1 MSLAVLASRA
11 LCGMRAPKVFVEVH
25 LAPGLPSFTIVGL
38 PDAGVRESR
47 ERVRSAILS
56 SGYTF
61 PAGRLTA
68 NLAPADIPKESG
80 RFDLPIALGVLLASG
95 QLVLSGNM
103 AQQVLPDIVFAG
115 ELSLTGALV
124 PVAAPLVIALAAAR
138 EGRTEGGKRADKRS
152 ILILPAENARLAAV
166 VPGLAVI
173 GAHTLR
179 EVAAHLDETAVL
191 APIAASVQACPAGPD
206 GNSNHETPA
215 PCLSDVRGQPVA
227 CRALEIAASG
237 SHGLLMSGPPGIG
250 KSMLAQ
256 RLPGILP
263 PLDANAAIEV
273 AALHSLQRRTLRFS
287 RQVPM
292 RAPHHSSTAAAL
304 IGGGANP
311 RPGQISLA
319 HHGVLFL
326 DELPEFQRPVL
337 EALREPMETGEV
349 HIARANRSVSY
360 PCRFQL
366 IAAMNPCPC
375 GYLGSTHRSCRCT
388 PEQIERYRGRLS
400 GPFLD
405 RVDMLLQLTPPAQDW
420 QQLLPSEP
428 SQVVRRRVIDCRER
442 QLRRQG
448 CLNAMLRPD
457 LIDQACRTDA
467 EGAQLLTRAGRHW
480 GWSARAVH
488 RVLRVARTI
497 ADMGGV
503 DQIRATDLTEA
514 MSFRQELTR

>member
-11 LCGMRAPKVFVEVH
+11 LCGMYAPEVFVEVH
-25 LAPGLPSFTIVGL
+25 LAQGLPSFTIVGL

-95 QLVLSGNM
+95 QLVLSEKM

-124 PVAAPLVIALAAAR
+124 PVVAPLVIALASANAGRAAR
-138 EGRTEGGKRADKRS
+138 DGNADGRP
-152 ILILPAENARLAAV
+152 ILFLPVENARLAAA
-166 VPGLAVI
+166 VPGLTVI
-173 GAHTLR
+173 GARTLR
-179 EVAAHLDETAVL
+179 EVAGHLDETATL
-191 APIAASVQACPAGPD
+191 APAGAID
-206 GNSNHETPA
+206 QVGSGNLKDHESDEP
-215 PCLSDVRGQPVA
+215 PGLCLSDVRGQQVA
-227 CRALEIAASG
+227 CRALEVAASG

-263 PLDANAAIEV
+263 PLNEKAAIEV
-273 AALHSLQRRTLRFS
+273 AAIHSLQQREPRFT
-287 RQVPM
+287 REVPM
-292 RAPHHSSTAAAL
+292 RTPHHSSSAAAL
-304 IGGGANP
+304 IGGGVNP

-326 DELPEFQRPVL
+326 DELPEFQRHVL
-337 EALREPMETGEV
+337 EALREPMETGEI

-366 IAAMNPCPC
+366 VAAMNPCPC

-388 PEQIERYRGRLS
+388 PEQIERYRARLS

-405 RVDMLLQLTPPAQDW
+405 RIDMLLQLTPPEQGW
-420 QQLLPSEP
+420 QQLPASEP
-428 SQVVRRRVIDCRER
+428 SRVVRQRVVRCRER
-442 QLRRQG
+442 QLQRQG
-448 CLNAMLRPD
+448 RLNALLTPD
-457 LIDQACRTDA
+457 QMDQVCCTNPEA
-467 EGAQLLTRAGRHW
+467 AQLLARAGRYW

-497 ADMGGV
+497 ADMAGV
-503 DQIRATDLTEA
+503 GQIRAADLTEA
-514 MSFRQELTR
+514 MSFRQQLTR

>member
-11 LCGMRAPKVFVEVH
+11 LCGMHAPEVFVEVH
-25 LAPGLPSFTIVGL
+25 LAQGLPSFTIVGL

-56 SGYTF
+56 SGYSF

-95 QLVLSGNM
+95 QLVLSDKM
-103 AQQVLPDIVFAG
+103 AQQVLPGIVFAG

-138 EGRTEGGKRADKRS
+138 AGRVQRPEKAGSRP
-152 ILILPAENARLAAV
+152 ILILPDENACLAAA
-166 VPGLAVI
+166 VPGLTVI
-173 GAHTLR
+173 GARTLR
-179 EVAAHLDETAVL
+179 EVASHLDETAVL
-191 APIAASVQACPAGPD
+191 APVTVAGQACLKSQKEQEGE
-206 GNSNHETPA
+206 GA
-215 PCLSDVRGQPVA
+215 PELCLSDVRGQQVA
-227 CRALEIAASG
+227 CRALEVAASG

-263 PLDANAAIEV
+263 PLDENAAIEV
-273 AALHSLQRRTLRFS
+273 AAIHSLHQRAPRLS
-287 RQVPM
+287 RKVPM
-292 RAPHHSSTAAAL
+292 RAPHHSSSAAAL
-304 IGGGANP
+304 IGGGVNP

-326 DELPEFQRPVL
+326 DELPEFQRHVL
-337 EALREPMETGEV
+337 EALREPMETGEI

-366 IAAMNPCPC
+366 VAAMNPCPC

-388 PEQIERYRGRLS
+388 PEQIERYRARLS

-405 RVDMLLQLTPPAQDW
+405 RMDMLLQLTPPAQGW
-420 QQLLPSEP
+420 QQLPASEP
-428 SQVVRRRVIDCRER
+428 SGVVRQRVVRCRER
-442 QLRRQG
+442 QLQRQG
-448 CLNAMLRPD
+448 RLNALLTPD
-457 LIDQACRTDA
+457 LMDQVCRTDCEA
-467 EGAQLLTRAGRHW
+467 TQLLARAGRHW
-480 GWSARAVH
+480 GWSARAMH

-497 ADMGGV
+497 ADMAEVG
-503 DQIRATDLTEA
+503 QIRAIDLTEA
-514 MSFRQELTR
+514 MSFRQQLTR

>member
-11 LCGMRAPKVFVEVH
+11 LCGMHAPEVLVEVH
-25 LAPGLPSFTIVGL
+25 LAQGLPSFTIVGL

-95 QLVLSGNM
+95 QLVLPEKM
-103 AQQVLPDIVFAG
+103 LRRTLADIIFAG

-138 EGRTEGGKRADKRS
+138 AGRSSHPAS
-152 ILILPAENARLAAV
+152 HPILILPMENARLAAA
-166 VPGLAVI
+166 VPGLKVI
-173 GAHTLR
+173 GASTLR
-179 EVAAHLDETAVL
+179 EVAGHLDETAEL
-191 APIAASVQACPAGPD
+191 APVTAAIRSIAELPDEAAANEPPAL
-206 GNSNHETPA
+206 
-215 PCLSDVRGQPVA
+215 CLSDVRGQQMA
-227 CRALEIAASG
+227 CRALEVAASG

-263 PLDANAAIEV
+263 PLDENAAIEV
-273 AALHSLQRRTLRFS
+273 AAIHSLRQRTVGFS
-287 RQVPM
+287 RKVPM
-292 RAPHHSSTAAAL
+292 QAPHHSSTAAAL
-304 IGGGANP
+304 IGGGSNP

-326 DELPEFQRPVL
+326 DELPEFQRHVL
-337 EALREPMETGEV
+337 EALREPMETGEI

-366 IAAMNPCPC
+366 VAAMNPCPC
-375 GYLGSTHRSCRCT
+375 GYLGSTHRVCRCT
-388 PEQIERYRGRLS
+388 PEQIERYRARLS

-405 RVDMLLQLTPPAQDW
+405 RLDMLLQLSPPPQGW
-420 QQLLPSEP
+420 QQLPPAEP
-428 SQVVRRRVIDCRER
+428 SGIVRQRVAQCRER
-442 QLRRQG
+442 QLQRQG
-448 CLNAMLRPD
+448 RLNAQLTPNQMDRFCGTD
-457 LIDQACRTDA
+457 TQA
-467 EGAQLLTRAGRHW
+467 AQLLARAGVHW
-480 GWSARAVH
+480 GWSARATH

-497 ADMGGV
+497 ADMAGAE
-503 DQIRATDLTEA
+503 QIRAADLTEA
-514 MSFRQELTR
+514 MSFRQQLAR

>member
-11 LCGMRAPKVFVEVH
+11 LCGMHAPEVLVEVH
-25 LAPGLPSFTIVGL
+25 LAQGLPSFTIVGL

-95 QLVLSGNM
+95 QLVLSEKM
-103 AQQVLPDIVFAG
+103 SRQTLPGIIFAG

-138 EGRTEGGKRADKRS
+138 TGDSGGAGS
-152 ILILPAENARLAAV
+152 GPILMLPIESACMAAA
-166 VPGLAVI
+166 VPGLKVI
-173 GAHTLR
+173 GARTLR
-179 EVAAHLDETAVL
+179 EAAGHLDETAEL
-191 APIAASVQACPAGPD
+191 APVIASTQSTPEYQDGAAGTEAPAL
-206 GNSNHETPA
+206 
-215 PCLSDVRGQPVA
+215 CLSDVRGQQVA
-227 CRALEIAASG
+227 CRALEVAASG
-237 SHGLLMSGPPGIG
+237 SHGLLMSGSPGIG

-256 RLPGILP
+256 RLPGLLP
-263 PLDANAAIEV
+263 PLDENAAIEV
-273 AALHSLQRRTLRFS
+273 AAIHSLRQRTLRFS
-287 RQVPM
+287 RSVPIQ
-292 RAPHHSSTAAAL
+292 APHHSSTAAAL
-304 IGGGANP
+304 IGGGSNP

-326 DELPEFQRPVL
+326 DELPEFQRHVL
-337 EALREPMETGEV
+337 EALREPMETGEI

-366 IAAMNPCPC
+366 VAAMNPCPC
-375 GYLGSTHRSCRCT
+375 GYLGSTHQTCRCT
-388 PEQIERYRGRLS
+388 PEQIERYRARLS

-405 RVDMLLQLTPPAQDW
+405 RLDMLLQLSPPPQGW
-420 QQLLPSEP
+420 QQLPPAES
-428 SQVVRRRVIDCRER
+428 SGIVRQRVIQCRER
-442 QLRRQG
+442 QLKRQG
-448 CLNAMLRPD
+448 RLNAQLTPD
-457 LIDQACRTDA
+457 RMDTFCVTDA
-467 EGAQLLTRAGRHW
+467 EAAQLLARAGVHW
-480 GWSARAVH
+480 GWSARAMH

-497 ADMGGV
+497 ADMAGAE
-503 DQIRATDLTEA
+503 QIRAADLTEA
-514 MSFRQELTR
+514 MSFRQQLAR

>member
-11 LCGMRAPKVFVEVH
+11 LCGMHAPEVFVEVH
-25 LAPGLPSFTIVGL
+25 LAQGLPSFTLVGL

-56 SGYTF
+56 SGYSF

-80 RFDLPIALGVLLASG
+80 RFDLPIALGVLMASG
-95 QLVLSGNM
+95 QLVLSDKM
-103 AQQVLPDIVFAG
+103 AQQVLPGIVFAG

-138 EGRTEGGKRADKRS
+138 AGRAQRPEKAGSRP
-152 ILILPAENARLAAV
+152 ILILPDENACLAAA
-166 VPGLAVI
+166 VPGLTVI
-173 GAHTLR
+173 GARTLR
-179 EVAAHLDETAVL
+179 EVASHLDETAVL
-191 APIAASVQACPAGPD
+191 APVTVDGQACLKRQKAQEGE
-206 GNSNHETPA
+206 GA
-215 PCLSDVRGQPVA
+215 PELCLSDVRGQQVA
-227 CRALEIAASG
+227 CRALEVAASG
-237 SHGLLMSGPPGIG
+237 CHGLLMSGPPGIG

-263 PLDANAAIEV
+263 PLDENAAIEV
-273 AALHSLQRRTLRFS
+273 AAIHSLHQRAPRFS
-287 RQVPM
+287 RKVPM
-292 RAPHHSSTAAAL
+292 RAPHHSSSAAAL
-304 IGGGANP
+304 IGGGVNP

-326 DELPEFQRPVL
+326 DELPEFQRHVL
-337 EALREPMETGEV
+337 EALREPMETGEI

-366 IAAMNPCPC
+366 VAAMNPCPC

-388 PEQIERYRGRLS
+388 PEQIERYRARLS

-405 RVDMLLQLTPPAQDW
+405 RMDMLLQLTPPAQGW
-420 QQLLPSEP
+420 QQLPASEP
-428 SQVVRRRVIDCRER
+428 SCVVRQRVVRCRER
-442 QLRRQG
+442 QLQRQG
-448 CLNAMLRPD
+448 RLNALLTPD
-457 LIDQACRTDA
+457 LMDQVCRTDCEA
-467 EGAQLLTRAGRHW
+467 TQLLARAGRHW
-480 GWSARAVH
+480 GWSARAMH

-497 ADMGGV
+497 ADMAEVG
-503 DQIRATDLTEA
+503 QIRAIDLTEA
-514 MSFRQELTR
+514 MSFRQQLTR